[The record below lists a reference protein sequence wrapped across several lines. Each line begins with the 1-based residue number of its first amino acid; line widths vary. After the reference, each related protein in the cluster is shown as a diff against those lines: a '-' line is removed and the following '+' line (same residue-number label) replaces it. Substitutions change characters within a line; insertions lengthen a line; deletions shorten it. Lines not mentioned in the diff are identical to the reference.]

1 MDYDYEIEVI
11 ETEAQPVLSI
21 REITSVEDLPEEVG
35 TAYQAILNH
44 MNLMGEEPSDMPFIA
59 YYNMDMD
66 NLDVEIGFPT
76 SRELAGIHDID
87 VSEIPAGLKVVCM
100 YQGPYNEMKP
110 VYEAMNEWIEE
121 NEYEPTGVIYEFYYN
136 SPEEVPESEL
146 LTKIM
151 FLLED

>member
-21 REITSVEDLPEEVG
+21 REITSVNDLPEEIG
-35 TAYQAILNH
+35 DSYQAILNH
-44 MNLMGEEPSDMPFIA
+44 MSLMGEQPSDMPFVA

-76 SRELAGIHDID
+76 SRPLAGIHDIE
-87 VSEIPAGLKVVCM
+87 VSEIPAGLKAVCM
-100 YQGPYNEMKP
+100 YQGPYNEMEP
-110 VYEAMNEWIEE
+110 VYEAINEWLEE
-121 NEYEPTGVIYEFYYN
+121 NDYEPTGVVYEFYYN
-136 SPEEVPESEL
+136 SPDEVPESEL